1 MSKTISVI
9 IPVYNRQAF
18 IEECVGSVSAQ
29 SYTDLE
35 ILLVDDGSTDNS
47 RQICRQLT
55 KTDQRIK
62 LIESDHLGVSGA
74 RNVALDNATGEFIFF
89 LDSDDVIHPMLL
101 ETLVTGIEKHNAAMA
116 GTGVVSVSEKNWHKV
131 SSKMQEIKTLGDI
144 EYCSHQNAVHSL
156 FRTMTPINLIGGVMM
171 RKSLIDTT
179 RFDTEFF
186 IGEDFYFIYQNLIKD
201 ADVVFLKQKWY
212 YARWHKTNISHGA
225 DYAAFKSRFMRRVR
239 VWESEEK
246 FGRFDNANIEKREA
260 FSIYLTSVA
269 KHNLDK
275 ESLKMICSVMKEYE
289 KQLFPAFKFLS
300 KIKLAIFIRFPGL
313 CRLVSGCRKK

>member
-1 MSKTISVI
+1 MSNTVSVI
-9 IPVYNRQAF
+9 IPVYNREAF
-18 IEECVGSVSAQ
+18 VEECVASVLAQ

-55 KTDQRIK
+55 KADQRIK

-74 RNVALDNATGEFIFF
+74 RNTALDKAIGEYVFF

-101 ETLVTGIEKHNAAMA
+101 ETLVNGIEKHNVAMA
-116 GTGVVSVSEKNWHKV
+116 GTGVISVGENNWHKV
-131 SSKMQEIKTLGDI
+131 APKMQEIKTLGNI
-144 EYCSHQNAVHSL
+144 EYRTNTQAIHEF
-156 FRTMTPINLIGGVMM
+156 FRSATPINLIGGVMM

-186 IGEDFYFIYQNLIKD
+186 IGEDFYFIYQNLIKN

-212 YARWHKTNISHGA
+212 YARWHETNVSHSV

-239 VWESEEK
+239 VWESEEALN
-246 FGRFDNANIEKREA
+246 RPHNARLQKYEA
-260 FSIYLTSVA
+260 FGFYLKAVT
-269 KHNLDK
+269 KYNLDK
-275 ESLKMICSVMKEYE
+275 ESLRKVRALV
-289 KQLFPAFKFLS
+289 KQYKKQMFSSFTILS
-300 KIKLAIFIRFPGL
+300 KIKFTVCIHSSLFCKLFA
-313 CRLVSGCRKK
+313 